1 MALPLPSAANHGLP
15 EGEGRLIGCWKMTQT
30 SLSSRV
36 SVLGS
41 VKSPFLILNV
51 EVCLFC
57 AHSRHCSVT
66 VWHIWR
72 DSVTNVTR
80 WVEAWTTLGHLMI
93 NDSFCQAQHWNI
105 LALHAHFIGL
115 ILSTA
120 NLLEQLLKTLWSA
133 CFNFFVSLQFI
144 HLNICNYSSTS
155 YTWTEQKMQL
165 YSSSKIK
172 LFIYIWEIVCQVVFP
187 NLVWNV
193 TSGDRWIMAL
203 EATKLASTSTADMS
217 GPGGRGG
224 RSAPGLPN
232 SGFQKYWDSKICF
245 VQFTFDT
252 ERAQGL

>member
-41 VKSPFLILNV
+41 VKSLFLIWNV
-51 EVCLFC
+51 GSLFVCFVLTHGT
-57 AHSRHCSVT
+57 A
-66 VWHIWR
+66 VWHIWL

-217 GPGGRGG
+217 GPGGGA
-224 RSAPGLPN
+224 APVLPDYPTVQW
-232 SGFQKYWDSKICF
+232 FSKILRF
-245 VQFTFDT
+245 
-252 ERAQGL
+252 